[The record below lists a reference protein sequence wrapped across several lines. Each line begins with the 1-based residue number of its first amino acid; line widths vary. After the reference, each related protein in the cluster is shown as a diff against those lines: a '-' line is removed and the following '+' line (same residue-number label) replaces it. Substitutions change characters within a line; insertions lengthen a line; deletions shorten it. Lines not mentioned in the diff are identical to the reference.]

1 MDIDA
6 AFVPS
11 SCTLPTAERPLRLAE
26 FADLFA
32 RSARRPRRVSPTRLE
47 LALDD
52 DAAVLATARDLAQ
65 RESACCAFF
74 TFTFG
79 AGGALTVEVPAAQS
93 PVLDGLER
101 LAR

>member
-11 SCTLPTAERPLRLAE
+11 SCTLPTRPLRLAE
-26 FADLFA
+26 FAALFA

-47 LALDD
+47 LSLDD
-52 DAAVLATARDLAQ
+52 DAGVLATARDLAG
-65 RESACCAFF
+65 RETSCCSFF

-79 AGGALTVEVPAAQS
+79 AGGALTVEVPAAQAA
-93 PVLDGLER
+93 VLDGLER